1 MEYNPNPVAQPL
13 PIQSPAEQHKKDAV
27 TAMVL
32 GIVGLSLAWLGV
44 FTIATLI
51 LSIIALV
58 RAKKNREFAQSAGIP
73 EVSQNK
79 AGFICGL
86 IGLILS
92 AVILFAGIVLCIVLF
107 LFLPSILSGV
117 PGVVETIEYGCH
129 LLGSSLIGL

>member
-1 MEYNPNPVAQPL
+1 MEYNPNPAVPPL
-13 PIQSPAEQHKKDAV
+13 PVQSPAEQHRKDAV

-32 GIVGLSLAWLGV
+32 GIVGLALAWLGV

-58 RAKKNREFAQSAGIP
+58 RAKKNREFAQSIGIP
-73 EVSQNK
+73 EASQNR

-92 AVILFAGIVLCIVLF
+92 AIILCAAIFACIVAFSF
-107 LFLPSILSGV
+107 LRSLLPGFFDLVENAHYMLSG
-117 PGVVETIEYGCH
+117 H
-129 LLGSSLIGL
+129 LICL